1 MLDKLDLVRQH
12 GHVTVDSGSNNK
24 TLFEAFDAKA
34 DVTFLSDQM
43 HARDGLKVFGNVKED
58 EENVEKSYIMRIA
71 AIVNNPDGAHVNIST
86 VYGRIKSMAKHMIP
100 VLSGKS
106 SLLVQ

>member
-12 GHVTVDSGSNNK
+12 GHVTVD
-24 TLFEAFDAKA
+24 T
-34 DVTFLSDQM
+34 
-43 HARDGLKVFGNVKED
+43 RDGLKVFGNVKED